1 MFSFSLELV
10 IQTWPKE
17 ALEVFYT
24 NKESKE
30 FLFNGEITF
39 TKKFFKEFLLN
50 GEITF
55 TKKWDNMIFMI
66 LL

>member
-30 FLFNGEITF
+30 NLLKWGNNLDPKNGTI
-39 TKKFFKEFLLN
+39 
-50 GEITF
+50 
-55 TKKWDNMIFMI
+55 
-66 LL
+66 

>member
-24 NKESKE
+24 NKE
-30 FLFNGEITF
+30 
-39 TKKFFKEFLLN
+39 FKEFLLN
-50 GEITF
+50 GEITL
-55 TKKWDNMIFMI
+55 TKKWDNMILMI
-66 LL
+66 IML

>member
-17 ALEVFYT
+17 ALEVFYI

-30 FLFNGEITF
+30 F
-39 TKKFFKEFLLN
+39 FL
-50 GEITF
+50 
-55 TKKWDNMIFMI
+55 KWGKIKPFVFVPQ
-66 LL
+66 